1 MDINVSQMVLNN
13 YLSDLW
19 IKTALILFVFLL
31 IWASYDWDTKK

>member
-1 MDINVSQMVLNN
+1 MDIRVSQIVLNN

-19 IKTALILFVFLL
+19 VKAALVLFVFLL